1 MIHFHG
7 QQKKVDSIAYE
18 ILSLIPAQE
27 LIPIIQRYR
36 EMPEIK
42 TLAGLEDDSPEIEAF
57 NTRINRRTQLL
68 FGDSGLVPILEGFKT
83 VSIHRLRGIY
93 GAISEA

>member
-27 LIPIIQRYR
+27 LIPVIERYR
-36 EMPEIK
+36 RIPEIK
-42 TLAGLEDDSPEIEAF
+42 ALAGLEDDSPKVEAF
-57 NTRINRRTQLL
+57 NTRINRKTQSL
-68 FGDSGLVPILEGFKT
+68 FGDSNLVPILDGFKT

-93 GAISEA
+93 GAISKA